1 MNARIG
7 ASGLTSTVR
16 VVAGLICSGVCMAA
30 DVPLDVGHADAWL
43 LSPGYEPLATCH
55 VNGDLWAALAPSG
68 ADPAAG
74 AVAVF
79 DATGQLTGWIP
90 MSAAALC
97 LAHDAERS
105 CVCATTI
112 PPAFGFIDVPTR
124 RVVGTVDLDH
134 IGLGITIAGDRAY
147 VNAYPEPLLYA
158 IDLRER
164 KLLGSIKLSQTSRE
178 SVLVGEKLYV
188 AAGEDQ
194 EPANNYEGTP
204 AVVDV
209 VDLATRRVS
218 RSIPLPGHG
227 VLAIAW
233 DGSRYVYASTGG
245 LDGLVV
251 RIDTATEQMDE
262 SFLLRQ
268 RRVSDLVLD
277 PVRSLALLARSVP
290 SKPIAFLSLPEFR
303 FVRRI
308 AGGERGIGVQR
319 DSEGAIQRLWVPNHQ
334 EDCIFALDI
343 DASLAGTGRIA
354 PGPPSAPID
363 VLGAQAW
370 LLQPDSRPVAAC
382 LCDGEVWL
390 ALERRTAVAVSS
402 TQGEI
407 KAWVPF
413 VESPGRLAYDRERSC
428 VYVTT
433 RFRPGVAVV
442 DAATYKRV
450 EMIDLQHPVY
460 GLTIAGDR
468 AYANAADE
476 PLVYVIDL
484 EAREVVSS
492 LKLSQAGLESVLV
505 GRKLYVLTSVWPGAK
520 AGHQPFKPAVEI
532 LDTDTGSW
540 LGKVD
545 LPGMKGAAIAWD
557 GQRYVYAASVYRGGE
572 LVRIDTETDALD
584 DSFGASSEWVKDLV
598 IDPVRGVAVF
608 ACDGTPNRLQVVS
621 LETGRQLRCVSG
633 AEGLVAVERD
643 DDASLKRLWI
653 PNPNAD
659 FVLSIDAALL
669 IPGM

>member
-7 ASGLTSTVR
+7 ASG
-16 VVAGLICSGVCMAA
+16 VASAVCVSALLVCPSLCKTPGA
-30 DVPLDVGHADAWL
+30 PLDAGRADIWL
-43 LSPGYEPLATCH
+43 FPPGNDPLAACH
-55 VNGDLWAALAPSG
+55 VDGEVWVALAQLR
-68 ADPAAG
+68 ADPASG

-79 DATGQLTGWIP
+79 DGAGQLTGWIP

-112 PPAFGFIDVPTR
+112 PPAFEFIDVPSR
-124 RVVGTVDLDH
+124 QVVGTVDLDH
-134 IGLGITIAGDRAY
+134 IGLGMTIAGDRAY
-147 VNAYPEPLLYA
+147 VNAWPEPLLYA
-158 IDLRER
+158 IDLRQR

-188 AAGEDQ
+188 ATGEDQ
-194 EPANNYEGTP
+194 EAANNYEGTP
-204 AVVDV
+204 ALVDV

-218 RSIPLPGHG
+218 RSVPLPGQG

-233 DGSRYVYASTGG
+233 DGNRYVYASTGG

-268 RRVSDLVLD
+268 RRVSDIVLD

-308 AGGERGIGVQR
+308 AGGQGGIAVQR
-319 DSEGAIQRLWVPNHQ
+319 DPQGAIQRLWVPNHQ
-334 EDCIFALDI
+334 EDCIFALDV

-354 PGPPSAPID
+354 PAAPSAPID
-363 VLGAQAW
+363 VLGAHAW

-382 LCDGEVWL
+382 LCDSEVWL
-390 ALERRTAVAVSS
+390 ALERRNAVAVFS

-407 KAWVPF
+407 KGWVPF
-413 VESPGRLAYDRERSC
+413 AESPERLAYDRERSC
-428 VYVTT
+428 VYVTS
-433 RFRPGVAVV
+433 RFKARVTVV
-442 DAATYKRV
+442 DARTYRRV
-450 EMIDLQHPVY
+450 EVIDLEHPAY
-460 GLTIAGDR
+460 GVTIASDR
-468 AYANAADE
+468 AYANAVDE

-484 EAREVVSS
+484 AARKAVSS
-492 LKLSQAGLESVLV
+492 LKLSQPGLESVLV
-505 GRKLYVLTSVWPGAK
+505 GHKLYVLTGVRRGLNGK
-520 AGHQPFKPAVEI
+520 RRPFKPAVEI
-532 LDTDTGSW
+532 LDTQTGSW
-540 LGKVD
+540 LGKVH
-545 LPGMKGAAIAWD
+545 LPGTEAAAIASD
-557 GQRYVYAASVYRGGE
+557 GRRYVYAASVYRGGE
-572 LVRIDTETDALD
+572 LLRIDTETDALD
-584 DSFGASSEWVKDLV
+584 GSFPASSERVKDLV
-598 IDPVRGVAVF
+598 IDPVRRVAVL
-608 ACDGTPNRLQVVS
+608 ACWGTPNELRVVS
-621 LETGRQLRCVSG
+621 LDTREQLRCISG
-633 AEGLVAVERD
+633 GEGLVAAERN
-643 DDASLKRLWI
+643 DDASLERLWI

-659 FVLSIDAALL
+659 FVLSIDAASL